1 MIRRPAVSRPRG
13 ARVPVEPFHPDLR
26 LVRVLPRGTVGRRT
40 LPLVRL
46 AMRVPRPSTTSGVEH
61 LRVPSGPALQVH
73 GRDGG
78 SRDERRPALVWIHG
92 GGMVMG
98 DAGQDAPFC
107 ARVARKLDAVV
118 ASVEYRLT
126 PEHPFPAPLEDCYA
140 ALEWLAAQ
148 PDVDPARIAIGG
160 ASAGGGLAAGLALL
174 ARDRGEVR
182 PALQLL
188 VYPMI
193 DDRTTLRTD
202 IDPRRLRLWSPGSN
216 RFGWQ
221 AYLGPALTPG
231 QPDGV
236 PAAAAP
242 ARATD
247 LTGLPPAWIGVGS
260 CDLFHD
266 EDVAYAQ
273 RLQQAGVECTLEVVP
288 GAYHGFDAVERRTA
302 VARAFFDA
310 QLRAL
315 ASALG
320 RPAPRG
326 SVPSA

>member
-1 MIRRPAVSRPRG
+1 
-13 ARVPVEPFHPDLR
+13 VPVEAFHPDLR
-26 LVRVLPRGTVGRRT
+26 LVRFLPRGTVGRRT

-46 AMRVPRPSTTSGVEH
+46 AMRVPRPSTTAGVEH

-73 GRDGG
+73 GRDRSGG
-78 SRDERRPALVWIHG
+78 RTQERRPALLWIHG

-98 DAGQDAPFC
+98 DARQDAPFC
-107 ARVARKLDAVV
+107 ARVARELDAVV
-118 ASVEYRLT
+118 VSVEYRLA

-174 ARDRGEVR
+174 ARDRGRVR

-221 AYLGPALTPG
+221 AYLGPDLTPG

-242 ARATD
+242 ARAGD

-302 VARAFFDA
+302 LARAFLDA

-315 ASALG
+315 AGGLG
-320 RPAPRG
+320 RAARKP
-326 SVPSA
+326 SVPGT